1 MITWHSEGLPG
12 DTECGFWSLCPPLYL
27 HSCTCWEEVRNKS
40 PGELLRRYVRC
51 LSPSLSRLRNKR
63 IIYINWKNPSC
74 SEAFPTLSTH
84 QQSTHSLWVSVWDW
98 GRGPGNHFLFSYSCL
113 QKPRQPVRHTHLWGS
128 STYGDEEEGLRGRVI
143 QSTAPR
149 TP

>member
-1 MITWHSEGLPG
+1 MTLNVDSGLCLLLSISTLAHVGKKCEISLLGGCSEGMSGVCHPIPLP
-12 DTECGFWSLCPPLYL
+12 
-27 HSCTCWEEVRNKS
+27 
-40 PGELLRRYVRC
+40 
-51 LSPSLSRLRNKR
+51 RNKR

-143 QSTAPR
+143 QSTATR